1 MGVHDKFLPMIQR
14 LIAKNGRAVK
24 FIELNAAPANPSF
37 PFEGPTDPAAVPTRT
52 LTTSG
57 CFVEPDSL
65 IRLGIT
71 TKVEELLQRSDRIML
86 APGSNDL
93 SGYNTVVDEGET
105 YKITGIETLR
115 PGTTTLL
122 HFVGVMR

>member
-1 MGVHDKFLPMIQR
+1 MGVHDKFLLMVHR
-14 LIAKNGRAVK
+14 LVTKNGRVVT
-24 FIELNAAPANPSF
+24 FIELNATPANPSF
-37 PFEGPTDPAAVPTRT
+37 SFEGPVDPQAVPTRS

-65 IRLGIT
+65 QRLGIT
-71 TKVEELLQRSDRIML
+71 QKIQELIQRSDRIML
-86 APGSNDL
+86 VPGSNDL
-93 SGYNTVVDEGET
+93 RDYNVVTDEGET

-122 HFVGVMR
+122 HFVGTMR